1 MDGQFT
7 TRDRLISE
15 GMRQLLAHGY
25 EGVGIGPILKAVDVP
40 KGSFYY
46 FFQSKDDFVV
56 AVIEAYEEKYRRL
69 REHFF
74 TDTSLRP
81 LARLDAY
88 FAALEA
94 EYRTDAPYAG
104 CLYGII
110 AQGAAG
116 RSTVVLDTLATSFA
130 RWEKS
135 IQGVLAAAQQ
145 DGDIDIEE
153 NINDLTASIVD
164 AYEGA
169 LIRAKAK
176 EGASA
181 FTRFR
186 EIVLRRLVSP
196 TKLDVR

>member
-1 MDGQFT
+1 M
-7 TRDRLISE
+7 
-15 GMRQLLAHGY
+15 
-25 EGVGIGPILKAVDVP
+25 
-40 KGSFYY
+40 
-46 FFQSKDDFVV
+46 
-56 AVIEAYEEKYRRL
+56 
-69 REHFF
+69 
-74 TDTSLRP
+74 
-81 LARLDAY
+81 
-88 FAALEA
+88 
-94 EYRTDAPYAG
+94 
-104 CLYGII
+104 
-110 AQGAAG
+110 
-116 RSTVVLDTLATSFA
+116 
-130 RWEKS
+130 
-135 IQGVLAAAQQ
+135 LAAAQQ